1 MAVVAITGASAGI
14 GRACAQLFAERG
26 YDVGLIARGP
36 DGLAGAVTDVERAG
50 SRAVAVPIDVSDA
63 NAVEK
68 AAQSIEEELGP
79 IDIWVNSAMA
89 TVYGP
94 FLEISADEYQRV
106 TEVTYLG
113 FVNGTRAALHRMT
126 PRDRGVIVQIG
137 SALAYRGI
145 PLQSAY
151 CGAKHAIQGFTDSIR
166 CELLHDRSAV
176 RLVEVHMPA
185 VNTPQ
190 FHVQRS
196 KLRRKTQP
204 VPPIYQPELAAEA
217 VWHAAHHRRRQVW
230 VGFPTV
236 YTILGDRLAGPLL
249 DSFLGRTGYD
259 SQQLDEPR
267 PADDPDNLY
276 EPVPGDH
283 GAHGAFD
290 DKAKPHSRQLRFTL
304 SRPVARLAEAID
316 AASAAAG
323 RGLAYLAQRKQQ
335 RPKPTPSP
343 SSSSSPSREDAPI
356 PG

>member
-1 MAVVAITGASAGI
+1 MGTGRGMAVVAITGASAGI

-36 DGLAGAVTDVERAG
+36 DGLAGAVADVERAG
-50 SRAVAVPIDVSDA
+50 SQAVAVPVDVSDA
-63 NAVEK
+63 EALEK
-68 AAQSIEEELGP
+68 ASLAISAELGP
-79 IDIWVNSAMA
+79 IDVWVNNAMA

-94 FLEISADEYQRV
+94 FLDISADEYKRV

-113 FVNGTRAALHRMT
+113 FVNGTRAALHRMM
-126 PRDRGVIVQIG
+126 PRDRGVIVQVG

-151 CGAKHAIQGFTDSIR
+151 CGAKHAIQGFTDSVR

-176 RLVEVHMPA
+176 RLVEVQMPA

-190 FHVQRS
+190 FRIQRS
-196 KLRRKTQP
+196 KLSRKTQP

-217 VWHAAHHRRRQVW
+217 IWHAAHHRRRQLW
-230 VGFPTV
+230 VGFPTA

-249 DSFLGRTGYD
+249 DAFLGRTGYD
-259 SQQLDEPR
+259 SPQLDAPR

-283 GAHGAFD
+283 NAHGAFD
-290 DKAKPHSRQLRFTL
+290 DKAKSSSRQLRLTL
-304 SRPVARLAEAID
+304 SRPVARLAEGID
-316 AASAAAG
+316 AASASAG
-323 RGLAYLAQRKQQ
+323 HALARLTQRKQR
-335 RPKPTPSP
+335 RPVPTP
-343 SSSSSPSREDAPI
+343 R
-356 PG
+356 

>member
-1 MAVVAITGASAGI
+1 MAVVVITGASAGI

-26 YDVGLIARGP
+26 YDIGLIARGP
-36 DGLAGAVTDVERAG
+36 DGLAGAVADVEQAG
-50 SRAVAVPIDVSDA
+50 SQAVAVPVDVSDA
-63 NAVEK
+63 EALEK
-68 AAQSIEEELGP
+68 ASLAISAELGP
-79 IDIWVNSAMA
+79 IDVWVNNAMA

-94 FLEISADEYQRV
+94 FLDISADEYKRV

-113 FVNGTRAALHRMT
+113 FVNGTRAALHRMM
-126 PRDRGVIVQIG
+126 PRDRGVIVQVG
-137 SALAYRGI
+137 SSLAYRGI

-166 CELLHDRSAV
+166 CELIHDRSAV
-176 RLVEVHMPA
+176 RLVEVQMPA

-190 FHVQRS
+190 FRIQRS
-196 KLRRKTQP
+196 KLSRKTQP

-217 VWHAAHHRRRQVW
+217 IWHAAHHRRRQIW

-249 DSFLGRTGYD
+249 DAFLGRTGFD

-283 GAHGAFD
+283 HSHGAFD
-290 DKAKPHSRQLRFTL
+290 DKALSSSRQLRLTL
-304 SRPVARLAEAID
+304 SRPVARAAEGID
-316 AASAAAG
+316 VACAAAG
-323 RGLAYLAQRKQQ
+323 RALARWTQR
-335 RPKPTPSP
+335 RSA
-343 SSSSSPSREDAPI
+343 SSSAPDEEPI